1 MKISISCQFV
11 LLAVFGV
18 TGYVSGNGLLNRR
31 GGDDESQ
38 YFLHKARQ
46 HYKRIEKWKRQ
57 GGVQILERHDQL
69 YGATSDEVMA
79 WLAVRRSAIREI
91 VEDFEKRRTSIDEFR
106 AHLADADEILQTGC
120 EQYGLITAHLRLITI
135 RKSALPRLRDVT
147 EVRHQR
153 GEIDDA
159 GYAEV
164 QAWLAA
170 HDAEIDTALGD
181 LKTGAI
187 SADEITVAYHELL
200 QTMKAGMQHH
210 GLSDED
216 LERLIGKSEMRPRNN
231 DAVRITAAQAG
242 EVRVYLTELRELFK
256 REKYIELLAG
266 YVWMPDIERNRW
278 QERPDQYV
286 AVVKSRREVILAVI
300 PTLMGGEN
308 WFVRPDGTIH
318 VVAGLRAVSS
328 YREKFRKNRD
338 SGVMPSITLKQRPDE
353 GHWRFEANGF
363 HYWRSREL
371 RGLELR

>member
-1 MKISISCQFV
+1 MS
-11 LLAVFGV
+11 
-18 TGYVSGNGLLNRR
+18 
-31 GGDDESQ
+31 
-38 YFLHKARQ
+38 
-46 HYKRIEKWKRQ
+46 
-57 GGVQILERHDQL
+57 GVQILERHEQL
-69 YGATSDEVMA
+69 YGATSEEVMA
-79 WLAVRRSAIREI
+79 WLAVRRSVIREI
-91 VEDFEKRRTSIDEFR
+91 VADFEKRRTTIDEFR
-106 AHLADADEILQTGC
+106 ARLADADEILQTGC

-170 HDAEIDTALGD
+170 HDAEIDTVVGD

-200 QTMKAGMQHH
+200 QTMKAAILHH
-210 GLSDED
+210 GLSDKG
-216 LERLIGKSEMRPRNN
+216 LERLIRKSEMRPRNN
-231 DAVRITAAQAG
+231 AAVRITAAQAV
-242 EVRVYLTELRELFK
+242 EVRVYLAELRELFK
-256 REKYIELLAG
+256 REKYIELLTD
-266 YVWMPDIERNRW
+266 YVWMSDIERNRW
-278 QERPDQYV
+278 QERPDRYV

-300 PTLMGGEN
+300 PTLMDGEN

-318 VVAGLRAVSS
+318 VVAGLRAMSS
-328 YREKFRKNRD
+328 YRGKFRKNRE

-363 HYWRSREL
+363 HYWYSREL